1 MKIVSTINEVREQVK
16 EWKKRREYDRVCSDH
31 GIFA

>member
-16 EWKKRREYDRVCSDH
+16 EWKKKEYDRVCSDH

>member
-16 EWKKRREYDRVCSDH
+16 EWKKEGNTNRVCSDH